1 MFTPE
6 TAKPVSGAK
15 EELGEEH
22 RISREQLKKKKK
34 KSTVNSQLQKVSL
47 KLKATVRYQL
57 TPVRTAVRKTA
68 QVTDT

>member
-34 KSTVNSQLQKVSL
+34 KEHSEFTASKSL
-47 KLKATVRYQL
+47 IKIKSHSEISAHTCQNGC
-57 TPVRTAVRKTA
+57 
-68 QVTDT
+68 

>member
-15 EELGEEH
+15 EELGAEH
-22 RISREQLKKKKK
+22 RISREQFKKKK

-47 KLKATVRYQL
+47 KLSHSEISVHTCQNGC
-57 TPVRTAVRKTA
+57 
-68 QVTDT
+68 

>member
-34 KSTVNSQLQKVSL
+34 EHSEFTASKSLIKIKSHSEISAHTCQNGC
-47 KLKATVRYQL
+47 
-57 TPVRTAVRKTA
+57 
-68 QVTDT
+68 

>member
-34 KSTVNSQLQKVSL
+34 STVNSQLQRVSL

-57 TPVRTAVRKTA
+57 TPVRTAVRKTV
-68 QVTDT
+68 QVADT